1 MSTPTKVLIAEQY
14 FLMAQGLR
22 KLLES
27 EFENIRI
34 MKEGGDLF
42 SLVASLKPDVILLDG
57 ELTQLNGINPA
68 RNVQSLTAVSKVII
82 LSGHAEPSRVA
93 EALRAGASG
102 YVLKRCSVAELS
114 EAIHQVTAG
123 RTYVTRMISQRAI
136 AAAADQVPVKD
147 APPLTL
153 RQREVLQLVA
163 EGCTAKE
170 IGIQLNLSV
179 KTAVFHK
186 TAIMDKL
193 GLRTT
198 AELTR
203 YALENNIVP
212 ARWLQPARIEPNA
225 KASKALSAAPEAS
238 ETELVPA

>member
-102 YVLKRCSVAELS
+102 YLLKRC
-114 EAIHQVTAG
+114 
-123 RTYVTRMISQRAI
+123 
-136 AAAADQVPVKD
+136 
-147 APPLTL
+147 
-153 RQREVLQLVA
+153 
-163 EGCTAKE
+163 
-170 IGIQLNLSV
+170 
-179 KTAVFHK
+179 
-186 TAIMDKL
+186 
-193 GLRTT
+193 
-198 AELTR
+198 
-203 YALENNIVP
+203 
-212 ARWLQPARIEPNA
+212 
-225 KASKALSAAPEAS
+225 
-238 ETELVPA
+238 